1 MSLELLDSISIPGN
15 PAKPNDDAFAH
26 SARAVVVFDGATGLG
41 DNLMP
46 GKSDAAWL
54 AAFGSRRLMAY
65 MRDGAAP
72 QEAVSAA
79 LFDAQTSYEA
89 LRRRAPAERWEVP
102 YASMMFVAQDAQGV
116 EALWYGDCAALVK
129 RPNAPVEIIG
139 DALEKRALESS
150 RVAKLA
156 AKHGLSPAA
165 GINRPEYMD
174 ALRKARS
181 YANTA
186 KGHWA
191 FGPDVTAADHVS
203 TAQISAPA
211 GTLMLLCSD
220 GFLALASDYNAYDAE
235 TLIAAAQSKG
245 LTALCDELRAIEASD
260 PEGVKFPR
268 FKTSDD
274 ATAVLV
280 RLASE

>member
-1 MSLELLDSISIPGN
+1 MPLELLDSISIPGN
-15 PAKPNDDAFAH
+15 PAKPNDDAFANI
-26 SARAVVVFDGATGLG
+26 ACAAVVFDGATGLG

-54 AAFGSRRLMAY
+54 ATFGSRRLMAY
-65 MRDGAAP
+65 MRDGATP
-72 QEAVSAA
+72 SEAVTAA

-89 LRRRAPAERWEVP
+89 LRRRAPTERWEVP
-102 YASMMFVAQDAQGV
+102 YASMMFVSQNAQGV

-129 RPNAPVEIIG
+129 RPDAPVEIIG

-165 GINRPEYMD
+165 GINRPEYID

-181 YANTA
+181 YANTE

-191 FGPDVTAADHVS
+191 FGPDVTAADRVS
-203 TAQISAPA
+203 RVEINAPA
-211 GTLMLLCSD
+211 GTILLLCSD
-220 GFLALASDYNAYDAE
+220 GFLALVSDYKAYDAE
-235 TLIAAAQSKG
+235 SLIAAAQSKG
-245 LTALCDELRAIEASD
+245 LEVLCKELRAIEAGD
-260 PEGVKFPR
+260 KEGTKFPR

-274 ATAVLV
+274 ATAMLV
-280 RLASE
+280 RSANE